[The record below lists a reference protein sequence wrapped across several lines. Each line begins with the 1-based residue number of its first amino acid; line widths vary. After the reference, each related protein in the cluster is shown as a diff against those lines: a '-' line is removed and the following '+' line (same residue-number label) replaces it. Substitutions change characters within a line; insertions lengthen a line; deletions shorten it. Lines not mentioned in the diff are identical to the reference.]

1 MLDSFPALGGH
12 GYSCV
17 AHFSRWA
24 LLMEGIKGSTEKEHL
39 FQFRKSIKKRNIAST
54 RQELVVARTVCGT
67 HVTESVHVYNREFSK
82 TGAPVTI
89 HLRITS
95 ACKGAFGSVR
105 HGGEISSPCTLP

>member
-1 MLDSFPALGGH
+1 
-12 GYSCV
+12 
-17 AHFSRWA
+17 
-24 LLMEGIKGSTEKEHL
+24 MEGIKGSTEKEHL

-105 HGGEISSPCTLP
+105 HGGEISSPYTLP